1 MDRQRNTQLEAVMA
15 KYGFTH
21 QSLANEINRITAQIF
36 GETHPRKCTDRHVR
50 RWISGEVQWPW
61 TRYLHALEQLFHRP
75 AQALGFIPRGKHSA
89 NLPAPPRSPAPTKE
103 APVRRR
109 RFITAPAAAAVAL
122 ALNIDETPVSG
133 RLSMTDVA
141 RARERI
147 DRLDAHFSA
156 IGGQPLLTVA
166 TAYLDRLSTAAD
178 HCTYGPRVEQVLHTA
193 IASLCSSAGWAA
205 DDAGDLEAAHLWRTT
220 ALQRAILGANHRAQA
235 RAWSDLAV
243 HARRGGHHREALR
256 ISQTAL
262 NSREARQDPR
272 YAALLQSRLAIGHAR
287 AGDHPAAARALLAA
301 QTAHDRINPSE
312 PAPRWLNFLTAAEI
326 SGLEKP
332 VGYAYGAP
340 LPPGAR
346 WWGGLLTRVPADT
359 LTETGT
365 RTYALSE
372 LMVRTPWRKTGSA
385 RRLHNELLAAR
396 PEQRATLLV
405 LQDHPKVR
413 ALYESCRHWA
423 TCARAS

>member
-1 MDRQRNTQLEAVMA
+1 MDRQRNAQLEAVMA

-61 TRYLHALEQLFHRP
+61 TRYLHALEQLFDRP

-122 ALNIDETPVSG
+122 ALNIDETPASG

-178 HCTYGPRVEQVLHTA
+178 HCTYGPRVEQALHTA

-205 DDAGDLEAAHLWRTT
+205 DDARDLDAAHRWRTT
-220 ALQRAILGANHRAQA
+220 ALQRAILGASHRAQA

-262 NSREARQDPR
+262 ASREARQDPR

-287 AGDHPAAARALLAA
+287 AGDRPAAARALLAA
-301 QTAHDRINPSE
+301 QTAHDRIDPIA

-326 SGLEKP
+326 SGLAAITHQAMGHLADAETATAQALTLLDP
-332 VGYAYGAP
+332 GLRRSRAYYSVQLAELQIARGNMA
-340 LPPGAR
+340 GAR
-346 WWGGLLTRVPADT
+346 TTASAIDTTRVSSQSI
-359 LTETGT
+359 TGRLAT
-365 RTYALSE
+365 VHRT
-372 LMVRTPWRKTGSA
+372 
-385 RRLHNELLAAR
+385 LAA
-396 PEQRATLLV
+396 A
-405 LQDHPKVR
+405 
-413 ALYESCRHWA
+413 
-423 TCARAS
+423 